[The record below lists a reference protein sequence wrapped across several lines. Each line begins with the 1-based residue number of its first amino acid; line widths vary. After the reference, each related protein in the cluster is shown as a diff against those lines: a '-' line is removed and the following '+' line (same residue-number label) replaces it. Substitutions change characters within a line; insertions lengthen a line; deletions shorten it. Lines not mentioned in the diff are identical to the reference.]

1 MKYQYIIIAIFG
13 VFLAQ
18 LVEHTGMVHFLEMK
32 ALDVRYELRSEHFRQ
47 QAFSKDIVVI
57 GIDDVSIQEIKPPF
71 ILWDTFFAE
80 IVEKL
85 GKYRAK
91 VIGLDLI
98 WTKRID
104 DFIERPQE
112 EKNALRRALLIAKNK
127 YHTKIVMGIG
137 AASRK
142 SLGSQV
148 QELDTS
154 LPMKQFGAIVGRKG
168 FGVVNTLP
176 DSDNYIRRIKLKY
189 QSVIEEKKSL
199 PGFDSLIA
207 LHFRETPLVHAEGKP
222 LLINYQ
228 LNKTFK
234 ILPFVEVLQ
243 QARADD
249 KAYFEH
255 NFKDKIV
262 LVGVTNVSGDIL
274 PSPIAQETPGVLIHA
289 HAIDMLI
296 NNNLLYKAPS
306 GLIFG
311 LSFFIAFLVVYYS
324 SKKGIKAAILL
335 TITVLLLYSA
345 ANVLLFNNNVLI
357 PFIGP
362 VLLIFW
368 SFGLSFFYRFVTE
381 ERSKRRLAKF
391 FRSYVN
397 EQVVKDILSSD
408 KPIALEGKRE
418 KICILFADVRG
429 FTSYSENLPPEEV
442 VKALN
447 EYFSAMTEAILEN
460 NGTVD
465 KFIGDGLMAFFGA
478 PLYIDNPTLAAVKAS
493 ISMRQRLEG
502 LNQKWKSEGRSQLD
516 NGIGL
521 HTGFALVGNI
531 GSDMK
536 MDYTAIGDSV
546 NTASRVEGVT
556 KTVGAPIL
564 VTDAAYEEVK
574 DLVDCEAKGDVA
586 LKGRADIFVY
596 EVKGI
601 KTFSE
606 NVDKRN
612 KS

>member
-1 MKYQYIIIAIFG
+1 MKYPYIIIAILG
-13 VFLAQ
+13 VFLTQ
-18 LVEHTGMVHFLEMK
+18 FMEHTGMVHFLEMK
-32 ALDVRYELRSEHFRQ
+32 ALDVRYELRSDHFRQ
-47 QAFSKDIVVI
+47 AEVSKEIIVI
-57 GIDDVSIQEIKPPF
+57 GIDDDSIREIKPPF

-85 GKYRAK
+85 GKYHAN

-104 DFIERPQE
+104 DFIDRPAK
-112 EKNALRRALLIAKNK
+112 EKNALRRALLIAQNK

-142 SLGSQV
+142 NLGSQV

-154 LPMKQFGAIVGRKG
+154 LPMKQFGAIVGRTG

-189 QSVIEEKKSL
+189 KSVIEDKKSL

-207 LHFRETPLVHAEGKP
+207 LHFTGKSLIQDENKP

-228 LNKTFK
+228 LHKTFK

-243 QARADD
+243 QARADNKD
-249 KAYFEH
+249 YFEQ

-296 NNNLLYKAPS
+296 NDSLLYKAPAA
-306 GLIFG
+306 LILG

-324 SKKGIKAAILL
+324 SKKSIKVAILL
-335 TITVLLLYSA
+335 TIIVLFLYSIS
-345 ANVLLFNNNVLI
+345 NILFFNYNILF
-357 PFIGP
+357 PYIGS
-362 VLLIFW
+362 VLLISW
-368 SFGLSFFYRFVTE
+368 SFGASFLYRFVIE
-381 ERSKRRLAKF
+381 ERSKRRLARYFK
-391 FRSYVN
+391 SYVN
-397 EQVVKDILSSD
+397 GQVVKDILNSD
-408 KPIALEGKRE
+408 SPIALEGKRE

-447 EYFSAMTEAILEN
+447 EYFTAMTEAILEN

-493 ISMRQRLEG
+493 ISMRQRLEE
-502 LNQKWKSEGRSQLD
+502 LNKKWKAEGRSQLD

-521 HTGFALVGNI
+521 HTGYALVGNI

-536 MDYTAIGDSV
+536 RDYTAIGDAV

-564 VTDAAYEEVK
+564 ITGAAHDEVK
-574 DLVDCEAKGDVA
+574 DLVNCEPKGDVA

-596 EVKGI
+596 EVKDLKAI
-601 KTFSE
+601 S
-606 NVDKRN
+606 NI
-612 KS
+612 